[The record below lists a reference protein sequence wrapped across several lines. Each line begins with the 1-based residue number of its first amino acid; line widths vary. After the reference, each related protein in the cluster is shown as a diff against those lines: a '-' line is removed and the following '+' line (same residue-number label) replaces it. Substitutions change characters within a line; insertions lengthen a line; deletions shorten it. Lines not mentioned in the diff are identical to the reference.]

1 MNTSLKRG
9 EYPEVYKYEIS
20 TPLPKVYPPEKM
32 KQMTNISGLL
42 NFDKVMEK
50 MISELMIKDMRAK
63 ADPAQYGNEKGTS
76 IEHYLVCMMHKILT
90 AVDKNSRR
98 ESFAVIASLIDWNSA
113 FPRQCPKLGVI

>member
-20 TPLPKVYPPEKM
+20 TPVPKVYPPEKM

-63 ADPAQYGNEKGTS
+63 ADPAQYG
-76 IEHYLVCMMHKILT
+76 M
-90 AVDKNSRR
+90 RR
-98 ESFAVIASLIDWNSA
+98 EPL
-113 FPRQCPKLGVI
+113 